1 MNQLRNI
8 IITSILLASS
18 ALLFAHGGFDHV
30 TGTVV
35 KLENSVLTVKTAKG
49 DVPVTLDAKTE
60 ITQND
65 KPAQAADLKAGVRV
79 VVDIPEG
86 SKTKLAH
93 SVKIGTAAKA
103 EIEAAER
110 ATRVELKALA
120 AKLAVDGAESLVARQ
135 MTPSVQEALI
145 SQFVQSLQGRPN

>member
-1 MNQLRNI
+1 MKRYQNI
-8 IITSILLASS
+8 IITSLLTLLLAC
-18 ALLFAHGGFDHV
+18 AAQVFAHGGFDHV

-35 KLENSVLTVKTAKG
+35 KLDNNVLTVKTAKG

-60 ITQND
+60 ITRND

-103 EIEAAER
+103 GT
-110 ATRVELKALA
+110 ATATDH
-120 AKLAVDGAESLVARQ
+120 DGHK
-135 MTPSVQEALI
+135 
-145 SQFVQSLQGRPN
+145 

>member
-1 MNQLRNI
+1 MKRHQRV
-8 IITSILLASS
+8 IITSLLTLLLAC
-18 ALLFAHGGFDHV
+18 AAQIFAHGGFDHV

-60 ITQND
+60 ITRGDQA
-65 KPAQAADLKAGVRV
+65 AQTADLKPGVRV

-93 SVKIGTAAKA
+93 SVKIGMAAKA
-103 EIEAAER
+103 KT
-110 ATRVELKALA
+110 ATATDHAHK
-120 AKLAVDGAESLVARQ
+120 
-135 MTPSVQEALI
+135 
-145 SQFVQSLQGRPN
+145 

>member
-1 MNQLRNI
+1 MNRRPNI
-8 IITSILLASS
+8 IITSLLTLLLAC
-18 ALLFAHGGFDHV
+18 AAQVFAHGGFDHV

-35 KLENSVLTVKTAKG
+35 KLENSVLTVKTVKG

-60 ITQND
+60 ITRND

-79 VVDIPEG
+79 IVDIPEG

-103 EIEAAER
+103 GT
-110 ATRVELKALA
+110 ATATK
-120 AKLAVDGAESLVARQ
+120 
-135 MTPSVQEALI
+135 
-145 SQFVQSLQGRPN
+145 

>member
-1 MNQLRNI
+1 MKVRLNTTI
-8 IITSILLASS
+8 IISLLLACTMQI
-18 ALLFAHGGFDHV
+18 FAHGGFDHV

-35 KLENSVLTVKTAKG
+35 KLDNNVLTVKTAKG

-60 ITQND
+60 ITRND
-65 KPAQAADLKAGVRV
+65 KPAQAADLKVGVRV

-103 EIEAAER
+103 ATAA
-110 ATRVELKALA
+110 TDH
-120 AKLAVDGAESLVARQ
+120 DGHK
-135 MTPSVQEALI
+135 
-145 SQFVQSLQGRPN
+145 

>member
-1 MNQLRNI
+1 MKLRLNI
-8 IITSILLASS
+8 IIISFLLAC
-18 ALLFAHGGFDHV
+18 AAQVFAHGGFDHV

-35 KLENSVLTVKTAKG
+35 KVDNSVLTVKTAKG

-60 ITQND
+60 ITRD
-65 KPAQAADLKAGVRV
+65 GKAAQAADLKAGVRV

-103 EIEAAER
+103 TAK
-110 ATRVELKALA
+110 AT
-120 AKLAVDGAESLVARQ
+120 DPHESHK
-135 MTPSVQEALI
+135 
-145 SQFVQSLQGRPN
+145 